1 MLTIEQIKQTITDY
15 FKDKPVKKVYLFGS
29 YARGGANESSD
40 VDLSVVLSDDAKITY
55 ITLAGYL
62 LDLENSLHKKID
74 LVEEKMIY
82 KQLKPFID
90 RSKILIL
97 DK

>member
-1 MLTIEQIKQTITDY
+1 MLTAEQIRQTVSEY
-15 FKDKPVKKVYLFGS
+15 FRDKPVRKVYLFGS
-29 YARGGANESSD
+29 YATGEENENSD
-40 VDLSVVLSDDAKITY
+40 VDLSVVLSDDAKVNY
-55 ITLAGYL
+55 MTLAGYL
-62 LDLENSLHKKID
+62 VDLEKSLEKKID

-90 RSKILIL
+90 RSKILIF